1 MRNGQKRGQAR
12 GGLRLV
18 AGQGTDE
25 SPRQGNLHA
34 VGTGH
39 TPGEEPPAL
48 SGTAAGST
56 HVLTVSLRGAAPPV
70 WRRLEVPS
78 AITLD
83 HLHQVLQEA
92 FGWSGTGPH
101 WFQTSCGD
109 FDGSPRPDLRP
120 EDRGDDDTITLARAG
135 PLRDWIGYRC
145 GYRDEL
151 QADIVVEEI
160 RPAKPGVT

>member
-1 MRNGQKRGQAR
+1 LTLPGDDAMCNERKTGQAR

-48 SGTAAGST
+48 SGAAAGGT
-56 HVLTVSLRGAAPPV
+56 HVLTVSLPGATPPV

-92 FGWSGTGPH
+92 FGWSGTGAGTA
-101 WFQTSCGD
+101 TSCRPTSWSRRSGPPSPALPETVGRVD
-109 FDGSPRPDLRP
+109 SGSPTACMLRRRTDAR
-120 EDRGDDDTITLARAG
+120 DRGDGT
-135 PLRDWIGYRC
+135 
-145 GYRDEL
+145 
-151 QADIVVEEI
+151 
-160 RPAKPGVT
+160 